1 MTADWNMETNNSAG
15 TAQSSAAHINGAPMD
30 RATSLNGTHFLLS
43 AVEYVAC
50 HDKRYFVHLTD
61 DNFCEVDYTTFAAWA
76 AQNTYINFPTEDY
89 TLDDLAGESS
99 GQTVF
104 LSLRTA
110 AVVAVI
116 KLQRKTRKEL
126 HRYELYTAAG
136 YTLLLE
142 TEQPDIADIV
152 IPQGQRVGKFL
163 VWNYEPRYRQYCN
176 EAWVMTLRTQ
186 AIESVKVVDRH
197 DVCFVDLFF
206 KNGHH
211 YVGDVIVDQAMAADI
226 EAMFLGSTVSY
237 FDMFKGE

>member
-1 MTADWNMETNNSAG
+1 MTADWNMETNSA
-15 TAQSSAAHINGAPMD
+15 SAAHTNGTPLNPAPMD
-30 RATSLNGTHFLLS
+30 RAASLHGTHFLLS
-43 AVEYVAC
+43 AVEFVAC

-99 GQTVF
+99 DQTVF

-176 EAWVMTLRTQ
+176 EVWVMTLRTK

-211 YVGDVIVDQAMAADI
+211 YVADVIVDQAASQDI
-226 EAMFLGSTVSY
+226 ESMFLGGTDSY
-237 FDMFKGE
+237 FDMFKCE

>member
-1 MTADWNMETNNSAG
+1 M
-15 TAQSSAAHINGAPMD
+15 
-30 RATSLNGTHFLLS
+30 
-43 AVEYVAC
+43 
-50 HDKRYFVHLTD
+50 
-61 DNFCEVDYTTFAAWA
+61 
-76 AQNTYINFPTEDY
+76 
-89 TLDDLAGESS
+89 
-99 GQTVF
+99 
-104 LSLRTA
+104 
-110 AVVAVI
+110 AVI

-176 EAWVMTLRTQ
+176 EVWVMTLRTK

-211 YVGDVIVDQAMAADI
+211 YMADVIVDQAASQDI
-226 EAMFLGSTVSY
+226 ESMFLGGPDTY
-237 FDMFKGE
+237 FDMFKCE